1 MAATDP
7 TELEAAVTMIWA
19 HGTADDVEGRWKSSS
34 YRLIDLLEEIY
45 FTGRTLPFEF
55 VVSCFAEVYQYLWYV
70 SSVFNNAFAS
80 LVEHLSITCT
90 DLIITDNGHILVDA
104 YGISRRPESSTRH
117 ILTHLAD
124 IVLTLSRVVD
134 QTDEHFER
142 LERFTRCLQRLSATR
157 TGNPF
162 AGPEVQTILQMYY
175 DIRGIVWTDGRTDL
189 MRAAED
195 GSFQLLASLLHQT
208 RVQTRRGDTALI
220 LAAKANR
227 ISVVQRLAPLESR
240 LRDNSGRTALMHTA
254 RADLP
259 LVTRVLIPY
268 ELHMRRL
275 GGQTAL
281 MSAAETG
288 AVRTVRLLLR
298 EVGLQMDDGWTALML
313 AAYLNKPAVVEL
325 LVRYEHGL
333 CSNERSNF
341 GRGFTALMAAAYR
354 GHLACIQLL
363 TCEAGRHMPYSNTK
377 HAGWSALVWA
387 ARGCHLDCVQFLLDR
402 EPGAVR
408 MALQQLRPCHLN
420 SPVHKLLAIRHS
432 QDLATTGS

>member
-1 MAATDP
+1 MTTTDL
-7 TELEAAVTMIWA
+7 TELEAAVAMIWSQGPA
-19 HGTADDVEGRWKSSS
+19 ETLEKRRETNS
-34 YRLIDLLEEIY
+34 YRLIDLIEEIH

-55 VVSCFAEVYQYLWYV
+55 VVSCFAEVSQYLWYV

-80 LVEHLSITCT
+80 LVERLSITCT
-90 DLIITDNGHILVDA
+90 DLIIADNGHILVDIHS
-104 YGISRRPESSTRH
+104 ISRRPGSSTRH
-117 ILTHLAD
+117 ILTHVAD
-124 IVLTLSRVVD
+124 IALSLCHVVD
-134 QTDEHFER
+134 QTDER
-142 LERFTRCLQRLSATR
+142 LDRLIACLQRLSAIR

-162 AGPEVQTILQMYY
+162 AGTEVQTILQMYY
-175 DIRGIVWTDGRTDL
+175 DIKGIVWTDGRTDL
-189 MRAAED
+189 MRAAEE
-195 GSFQLLASLLHQT
+195 GSYQLLTKSFHQV
-208 RVQTRRGDTALI
+208 RSQTRRGDTALI

-227 ISVVQRLAPLESR
+227 LPIVQRLAPLEGR
-240 LRDNSGRTALMHTA
+240 IRDHSGRTALMHTA

-288 AVRTVRLLLR
+288 AIRTVRLLLQ

-341 GRGFTALMAAAYR
+341 GKGFTALMAAAYR

-363 TCEAGRHMPYSNTK
+363 ACEAGRHMPYSNTK